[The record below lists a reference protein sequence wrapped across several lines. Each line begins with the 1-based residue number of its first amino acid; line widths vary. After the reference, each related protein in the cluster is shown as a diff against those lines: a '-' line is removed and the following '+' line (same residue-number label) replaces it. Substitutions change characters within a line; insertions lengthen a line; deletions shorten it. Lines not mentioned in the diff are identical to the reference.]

1 VSDPVQHP
9 HRRFNPLR
17 GEWVIV
23 SPRRNERPWQ
33 GTVDVQRDEP
43 PVSFDP
49 GCYLCPGNS
58 RAGGARNPDYASTF
72 VFDNDFPALAS
83 DEPGTGET
91 DVRLKPDATTDERP
105 EGAIKERPPSGGPL
119 GGPDLF
125 VVEAERGV
133 CRVVCFSPRHDLT
146 LARMDVPAIRAIV
159 DTWVEQCAELAR
171 MPEMVYATIF
181 ENRGAMMGASNPHPH
196 CQIWATEHIPNDP
209 ALELSAM
216 TAYHTRRGS
225 CLLCDYVALELAA
238 GERVV
243 CANDAFVA
251 VVPFWAAWPFETL
264 VLGRRHVSAL
274 TSLREDER
282 GALADML
289 KRLTTMYDKVFE
301 TAFPY
306 SMGFH
311 QQPFRGEWA
320 DVAHFHAHFYPP
332 LLRSATVRKFMV
344 GFELLGSPQRD
355 FTPEEAAR
363 RMQGAR

>member
-1 VSDPVQHP
+1 MSERAQHP

-17 GEWVIV
+17 NEWVIV

-33 GTVDVQRDEP
+33 GTVDVPPEEP
-43 PVSFDP
+43 QASFDP
-49 GCYLCPGNS
+49 ACYLCPGNA
-58 RAGGARNPDYASTF
+58 RAGGVRNPEYTSTF
-72 VFDNDFPALAS
+72 VFDNDFPALAR
-83 DEPGTGET
+83 EPSTM
-91 DVRLKPDATTDERP
+91 
-105 EGAIKERPPSGGPL
+105 PSAN
-119 GGPDLF
+119 PDLLIA
-125 VVEAERGV
+125 ETERGV
-133 CRVVCFSPRHDLT
+133 CRVVCFSPRHDLA
-146 LARMDVPAIRAIV
+146 LARMDVAAIRAVV
-159 DTWVEQCAELAR
+159 DTWAEQCAELAGL
-171 MPEMVYATIF
+171 PGIAYATIF

-216 TAYHTRRGS
+216 TAYHARRGS
-225 CLLCDYVALELAA
+225 CLLCDYVTLELAA

-264 VLGRRHVSAL
+264 VLSRRHVTGL

-282 GALADML
+282 GAVADML
-289 KRLTTMYDKVFE
+289 RRLTTMYDNVFE

-311 QQPFRGEWA
+311 QQPFHGESA
-320 DVAHFHAHFYPP
+320 RLAHLHAHFYPP

-355 FTPEEAAR
+355 VAPEEIAAR
-363 RMQGAR
+363 LKAVSGVHYRDRPAAGAAR

>member
-9 HRRFNPLR
+9 HRRYNPLR
-17 GEWVIV
+17 REWVIV
-23 SPRRNERPWQ
+23 SPRRNERPWH
-33 GTVDVQRDEP
+33 GTVDVPPDEP
-43 PVSFDP
+43 LVSFDP
-49 GCYLCPGNS
+49 GCYLCPGNA
-58 RAGGARNPDYASTF
+58 RAGGLRNPDYASTF
-72 VFDNDFPALAS
+72 VFDNDFSALAS
-83 DEPGTGET
+83 CEPGTGET
-91 DVRLKPDATTDERP
+91 EVRLKPDATTDERP
-105 EGAIKERPPSGGPL
+105 EGASTGRPPLGGPL

-146 LARMDVPAIRAIV
+146 LARMDVHAIRAVV
-159 DTWVEQCAELAR
+159 DTWVEQCIELAR
-171 MPEMVYATIF
+171 MPGMVYATIF

-251 VVPFWAAWPFETL
+251 VVRSGGAPLKRSSSSPS
-264 VLGRRHVSAL
+264 VSAL
-274 TSLREDER
+274 TSLREEER

-289 KRLTTMYDKVFE
+289 KRLTTMYDHVFE
-301 TAFPY
+301 TVFPY

-311 QQPFRGEWA
+311 QQPFSGQSA
-320 DVAHFHAHFYPP
+320 DVAHLHAHFYPP

-363 RMQGAR
+363 RMQGSR

>member
-17 GEWVIV
+17 REWVIV

-33 GTVDVQRDEP
+33 GTVDAPPDEP
-43 PVSFDP
+43 RVSFDP
-49 GCYLCPGNS
+49 ACYLCPGNA
-58 RAGGARNPDYASTF
+58 RAGGVHNPDYASTF
-72 VFDNDFPALAS
+72 VFDNDFPALGPSSAANDGSTWRPAS
-83 DEPGTGET
+83 
-91 DVRLKPDATTDERP
+91 A
-105 EGAIKERPPSGGPL
+105 
-119 GGPDLF
+119 GPDLLIA
-125 VVEAERGV
+125 EAERGT

-146 LARMDVPAIRAIV
+146 LARMDVHAIRAVV
-159 DTWVEQCAELAR
+159 DTWVEQCIELAR
-171 MPEMVYATIF
+171 MPGLVYATIF

-243 CANDAFVA
+243 CANEAFVA

-264 VLGRRHVSAL
+264 VLSRRHVSAL
-274 TSLREDER
+274 ASLREDER
-282 GALADML
+282 GALAAML
-289 KRLTTMYDKVFE
+289 KRLTTMYDHLFD

-311 QQPFRGEWA
+311 QQPFRGQSA
-320 DVAHFHAHFYPP
+320 DVAHLHAHFYPP

-363 RMQGAR
+363 QMQGSR

>member
-9 HRRFNPLR
+9 HRRYNPLR

-33 GTVDVQRDEP
+33 GTVDVPPDEP
-43 PVSFDP
+43 LVSLDP
-49 GCYLCPGNS
+49 GCYLCPGNA
-58 RAGGARNPDYASTF
+58 RAGGVRNPDYASTF
-72 VFDNDFPALAS
+72 VFDNDFPALVPSSSIESSTTEDLLIA
-83 DEPGTGET
+83 EP
-91 DVRLKPDATTDERP
+91 A
-105 EGAIKERPPSGGPL
+105 
-119 GGPDLF
+119 
-125 VVEAERGV
+125 RGL

-146 LARMDVPAIRAIV
+146 LARMDVHAIRAVV
-159 DTWVEQCAELAR
+159 DTWVEQCIELAR
-171 MPEMVYATIF
+171 MPGMVYATIF

-243 CANDAFVA
+243 CANDAFAA

-264 VLGRRHVSAL
+264 VLSRRHVSAL

-282 GALADML
+282 GALAELL
-289 KRLTTMYDKVFE
+289 KRLTTMYDHVFE

-311 QQPFRGEWA
+311 QQAFSGQST
-320 DVAHFHAHFYPP
+320 DVAHLHAHFYPP

-363 RMQGAR
+363 RMQGSR

>member
-1 VSDPVQHP
+1 VSDPVHP

-17 GEWVIV
+17 REWVIV

-33 GTVDVQRDEP
+33 GTVDVPPDEP
-43 PVSFDP
+43 RVSFDP
-49 GCYLCPGNS
+49 ACYLCPGNA
-58 RAGGARNPDYASTF
+58 RAGGVRNPDYASTF
-72 VFDNDFPALAS
+72 VFDNDYPALMTA
-83 DEPGTGET
+83 G
-91 DVRLKPDATTDERP
+91 
-105 EGAIKERPPSGGPL
+105 RPPSGGPEGRL
-119 GGPDLF
+119 KPAATGHEARSLDLL
-125 VVEAERGV
+125 VAETERGV

-146 LARMDVPAIRAIV
+146 LAGMDVHAIRAVV
-159 DTWVEQCAELAR
+159 DTWVEQCLELAR
-171 MPEMVYATIF
+171 MPGMVYATIF
-181 ENRGAMMGASNPHPH
+181 ENRGALMGASNPHPH

-216 TAYHTRRGS
+216 TAYHTRLGA

-264 VLGRRHVSAL
+264 VLSRRHVSAL
-274 TSLREDER
+274 TSLRADER
-282 GALADML
+282 GALADTL
-289 KRLTTMYDKVFE
+289 KRLTTMYDHVFE

-311 QQPFRGEWA
+311 QQPFSGQSA
-320 DVAHFHAHFYPP
+320 DVAHLHAHFYPP

-363 RMQGAR
+363 RMQGSR